1 MLFIPIETNAHK
13 PQTMMYQGFGS
24 IFSLIVLIR
33 SILLLQIIAINNQLF
48 VLPIQKLKFWLYAT
62 FPNLRKMHG

>member
-33 SILLLQIIAINNQLF
+33 SILLLQIIAINNQLLF
-48 VLPIQKLKFWLYAT
+48 YPSK
-62 FPNLRKMHG
+62 N